1 MIKANKQI
9 IDIFKN
15 LFEEVGP
22 VVIEEGKKAMD
33 EIAKNTKEQVKEF
46 IERLNTEVAVDY
58 IKVELLNSTKL
69 IALAK
74 ENTVDGANEV
84 YKIDLTNMQQT
95 LLSPAYYLQQ
105 NDMVYVAPNSK
116 RKRESTEMSNA
127 LHSPY
132 LWLSVASFF
141 ASLIAIFK

>member
-1 MIKANKQI
+1 MINANKQI

-58 IKVELLNSTKL
+58 RKVELLNSTKL

-84 YKIDLTNMQQT
+84 YVWKKTYKNGMYINLAYGKDQNLLEKDKNKFIILEAEALSADLLNMFE
-95 LLSPAYYLQQ
+95 
-105 NDMVYVAPNSK
+105 
-116 RKRESTEMSNA
+116 ESE
-127 LHSPY
+127 
-132 LWLSVASFF
+132 
-141 ASLIAIFK
+141 LIILK

>member
-1 MIKANKQI
+1 MIKANKLI

-84 YKIDLTNMQQT
+84 YVWKKTYKNGMYINLAYGKDQNLLEKDKNKFIILEAEALSADLLNMFE
-95 LLSPAYYLQQ
+95 
-105 NDMVYVAPNSK
+105 
-116 RKRESTEMSNA
+116 ESE
-127 LHSPY
+127 
-132 LWLSVASFF
+132 
-141 ASLIAIFK
+141 LIILK

>member
-84 YKIDLTNMQQT
+84 YVWKKTYKSDMYVNLAYGKDQELLEKDKNRFIILKVEALSAD
-95 LLSPAYYLQQ
+95 LLS
-105 NDMVYVAPNSK
+105 MFE
-116 RKRESTEMSNA
+116 ESE
-127 LHSPY
+127 
-132 LWLSVASFF
+132 
-141 ASLIAIFK
+141 LIILK

>member
-33 EIAKNTKEQVKEF
+33 ENAKNTKEQVKEF
-46 IERLNTEVAVDY
+46 IERMNTEVAVDY
-58 IKVELLNSTKL
+58 RKVELLNSTKL

-84 YKIDLTNMQQT
+84 YVWKKTYKNGMYINLAYGKDQNLLEKDKNKFIILEAEALSADLLNMFE
-95 LLSPAYYLQQ
+95 
-105 NDMVYVAPNSK
+105 
-116 RKRESTEMSNA
+116 ESE
-127 LHSPY
+127 
-132 LWLSVASFF
+132 
-141 ASLIAIFK
+141 LIILK

>member
-46 IERLNTEVAVDY
+46 IERMNTEVAVDY
-58 IKVELLNSTKL
+58 RKVELLNSTKL

-84 YKIDLTNMQQT
+84 YVWKKTYKNGMYINLAYGKDQNLLEKDKNKFIILEAEALSADLLNMFE
-95 LLSPAYYLQQ
+95 
-105 NDMVYVAPNSK
+105 
-116 RKRESTEMSNA
+116 ESE
-127 LHSPY
+127 
-132 LWLSVASFF
+132 
-141 ASLIAIFK
+141 LIILK

>member
-58 IKVELLNSTKL
+58 RKVELLNSTKL

-84 YKIDLTNMQQT
+84 YVWKKTYKNGMYINLAYGKDQNLLEKDKNKFIILEAEALSADLLNMFE
-95 LLSPAYYLQQ
+95 
-105 NDMVYVAPNSK
+105 
-116 RKRESTEMSNA
+116 ESEVT
-127 LHSPY
+127 
-132 LWLSVASFF
+132 
-141 ASLIAIFK
+141 IQR

>member
-9 IDIFKN
+9 IDIFKI

-84 YKIDLTNMQQT
+84 YVWKKTYKNGMYINLAYGKDQNLLEKDKNKFIILEAEALSADLLNMFE
-95 LLSPAYYLQQ
+95 
-105 NDMVYVAPNSK
+105 
-116 RKRESTEMSNA
+116 ESE
-127 LHSPY
+127 
-132 LWLSVASFF
+132 
-141 ASLIAIFK
+141 LIILK

>member
-1 MIKANKQI
+1 MVKANKQI

-84 YKIDLTNMQQT
+84 YVWKKTYKNGMYINLAYGKDQNLLEKDKNKFIILEAEALSADLLNMFE
-95 LLSPAYYLQQ
+95 
-105 NDMVYVAPNSK
+105 
-116 RKRESTEMSNA
+116 ESE
-127 LHSPY
+127 
-132 LWLSVASFF
+132 
-141 ASLIAIFK
+141 LIILK

>member
-9 IDIFKN
+9 IVIFKN

-84 YKIDLTNMQQT
+84 YVWKKTYKNGMYINLAYGKDQNLLEKDKNKFIILEAEALTADLLNMFE
-95 LLSPAYYLQQ
+95 
-105 NDMVYVAPNSK
+105 
-116 RKRESTEMSNA
+116 ESE
-127 LHSPY
+127 
-132 LWLSVASFF
+132 
-141 ASLIAIFK
+141 LIILK

>member
-58 IKVELLNSTKL
+58 RKVELLNSTKL

-84 YKIDLTNMQQT
+84 YVWKKTYKNGMYIYLAYGKDQNLLEKDKNKFIILEAEALSADLLNMFE
-95 LLSPAYYLQQ
+95 
-105 NDMVYVAPNSK
+105 
-116 RKRESTEMSNA
+116 ESE
-127 LHSPY
+127 
-132 LWLSVASFF
+132 
-141 ASLIAIFK
+141 LIILK

>member
-46 IERLNTEVAVDY
+46 IERMNTEVAVDY
-58 IKVELLNSTKL
+58 RKVELLNSTKL

-84 YKIDLTNMQQT
+84 YVWKKTYKNGMYINLAYGKDQNLLEKDKNKFIILEAEALSADLLNMFE
-95 LLSPAYYLQQ
+95 
-105 NDMVYVAPNSK
+105 
-116 RKRESTEMSNA
+116 ESE
-127 LHSPY
+127 LRI
-132 LWLSVASFF
+132 L
-141 ASLIAIFK
+141 K

>member
-9 IDIFKN
+9 IDIYKN

-58 IKVELLNSTKL
+58 RKVELLNSTKL

-84 YKIDLTNMQQT
+84 YVWKKTYKNGMYINLAYGKDQNLLEKDKNKFIILEAEALSADLLNMFE
-95 LLSPAYYLQQ
+95 
-105 NDMVYVAPNSK
+105 
-116 RKRESTEMSNA
+116 ESE
-127 LHSPY
+127 
-132 LWLSVASFF
+132 
-141 ASLIAIFK
+141 LIILK

>member
-9 IDIFKN
+9 IDIFKI

-46 IERLNTEVAVDY
+46 VERLNTEVAVDY
-58 IKVELLNSTKL
+58 RKVELLNSTKL

-74 ENTVDGANEV
+74 ENIVDGANEV
-84 YKIDLTNMQQT
+84 YVWKKTYKNGMYINLAYGKDQNLLEKDKNKFIILEAEALSADLLNMFE
-95 LLSPAYYLQQ
+95 
-105 NDMVYVAPNSK
+105 
-116 RKRESTEMSNA
+116 ESE
-127 LHSPY
+127 
-132 LWLSVASFF
+132 
-141 ASLIAIFK
+141 LIILK

>member
-1 MIKANKQI
+1 MIKPNKQI
-9 IDIFKN
+9 IDVFKS
-15 LFEEVGP
+15 LFEEIVP
-22 VVIEEGKKAMD
+22 VVIEEGKKAID

-84 YKIDLTNMQQT
+84 YVWKKTYKNGMYINLAYGKDQELLEKDKNKFIILEAEALSADLLNMFE
-95 LLSPAYYLQQ
+95 
-105 NDMVYVAPNSK
+105 
-116 RKRESTEMSNA
+116 ESE
-127 LHSPY
+127 
-132 LWLSVASFF
+132 
-141 ASLIAIFK
+141 LIILK

>member
-84 YKIDLTNMQQT
+84 YVWKKTYKNGMYINLAYGKDQNLLEKDKNKFIILEAEALSADLLNMFE
-95 LLSPAYYLQQ
+95 
-105 NDMVYVAPNSK
+105 
-116 RKRESTEMSNA
+116 ESE
-127 LHSPY
+127 
-132 LWLSVASFF
+132 
-141 ASLIAIFK
+141 LIIVK